1 MDGDSDFV
9 LFLAVVF
16 LSLVVTLIGV
26 AATMDNDEYSKKM
39 GYQFGWTHPGE
50 GPEYCGWAYRIE
62 EARSEDGYSQGMWM
76 AGCYEAMEDRNR

>member
-1 MDGDSDFV
+1 MDGDSGLV
-9 LFLAVVF
+9 LF
-16 LSLVVTLIGV
+16 LSLVLLAVV
-26 AATMDNDEYSKKM
+26 AACVGVSATVDSDEYSKKA

-50 GPEYCGWAYRIE
+50 GPGYCDWAYRFE